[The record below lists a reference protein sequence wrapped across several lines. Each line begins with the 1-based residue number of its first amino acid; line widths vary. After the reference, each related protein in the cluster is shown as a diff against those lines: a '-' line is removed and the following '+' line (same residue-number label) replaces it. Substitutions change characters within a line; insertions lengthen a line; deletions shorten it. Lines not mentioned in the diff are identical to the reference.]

1 MTVGSVDT
9 RYEILEVLRMS
20 PDKKKVLIIGIDGCR
35 PDTLIAAETPNLDA
49 LIDDGLVSYQA
60 QTCEFTMS
68 APGWSSMLTG
78 VWPPKHGVRDNSFDG
93 ADYDSSPHFFQRLK
107 EVKEDAVTASIVNW
121 EPINQE
127 ILSGCDLSSRHSRDV
142 EVAQAA
148 VELLTNQ
155 DPDVLFI
162 HFDEVDIAGHAS
174 GYGADSTGYLEAV
187 SSTDGAIGI
196 VLTGVQQRETYGS
209 EDWLVLVSTDHAGVG
224 RSHGEDLP
232 ELRTVFMIVSGPTV
246 VGRRIKRAPEIVDV
260 PPTVL
265 NHLGLTPRSS
275 WNWDGGPII

>member
-1 MTVGSVDT
+1 
-9 RYEILEVLRMS
+9 MS

-35 PDTLIAAETPNLDA
+35 PDALLAAETPNLDT

-60 QTCEFTMS
+60 QTCEFTVS

-78 VWPPKHGVRDNSFDG
+78 VWPNKHGVKDTSFDG
-93 ADYDSSPHFFQRLK
+93 ADYGSYPHFFQRLK
-107 EVKEDAVTASIVNW
+107 EAREDAVTASIVNW

-127 ILSGCDLSSRHSRDV
+127 ILSGCDLSSRHSLDV

-148 VELLTNQ
+148 VNLLANQ
-155 DPDVLFI
+155 DPDVLFV
-162 HFDEVDIAGHAS
+162 HFDEVDNAGHAT
-174 GYGADSTGYLEAV
+174 GYGVDSTGYLEAV
-187 SSTDGAIGI
+187 SRADGVIGS
-196 VLTGVQQRETYGS
+196 VLTGVRQRETYDN
-209 EDWLVLVSTDHAGVG
+209 EDWLVLVSTDHAGIG

-232 ELRTVFMIVSGPTV
+232 ELRTVFMIISGSSV
-246 VGRRIKRAPEIVDV
+246 AGQRLKRAPEVVDV

-275 WNWDGGPII
+275 WSWDGGPII